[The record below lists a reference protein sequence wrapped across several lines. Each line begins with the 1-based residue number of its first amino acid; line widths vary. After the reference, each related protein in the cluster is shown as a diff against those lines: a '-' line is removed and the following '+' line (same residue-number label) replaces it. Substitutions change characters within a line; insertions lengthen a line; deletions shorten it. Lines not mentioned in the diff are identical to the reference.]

1 MCKFK
6 SLIYAKTATAF
17 KTMERIIGSDIMDE
31 IIKTYFERHKF
42 THPKEAD
49 LRKIIK
55 EVLEKNT
62 SNFDSDKYLNQ
73 VLHDT
78 SSINFKM
85 VDINN
90 STKTIEAIREGN
102 FEIGTEVLIMFKD
115 GSSKTV
121 NWKGSEK
128 HFKHTFSSSKE
139 VISAH
144 IDPEQKIYLDLN
156 LNNNSITLDPNKKP
170 LYKYAAKLGHWLQ
183 AVSQWTSFMM

>member
-1 MCKFK
+1 
-6 SLIYAKTATAF
+6 
-17 KTMERIIGSDIMDE
+17 MDE

-55 EVLEKNT
+55 EVLEKNA
-62 SNFDSDKYLNQ
+62 SNFDSDKYLDQ
-73 VLHDT
+73 VLHAT

-121 NWKGSEK
+121 NWEGSEK

-144 IDPEQKIYLDLN
+144 IDPEQKNIFR
-156 LNNNSITLDPNKKP
+156 S
-170 LYKYAAKLGHWLQ
+170 
-183 AVSQWTSFMM
+183 